1 PKNIV
6 RDELIQYLSDCHIES
21 TFGTYCLSGTTYYR
35 RKYRQIKP
43 NSIFLEQNTITL
55 PCHDQVNVDQVVSA
69 IQSFSQRK
77 G

>member
-1 PKNIV
+1 
-6 RDELIQYLSDCHIES
+6 
-21 TFGTYCLSGTTYYR
+21 FGTYCLSGTTYYR

-55 PCHDQVNVDQVVSA
+55 PCHDQVNVEQVVSA

-77 G
+77 V